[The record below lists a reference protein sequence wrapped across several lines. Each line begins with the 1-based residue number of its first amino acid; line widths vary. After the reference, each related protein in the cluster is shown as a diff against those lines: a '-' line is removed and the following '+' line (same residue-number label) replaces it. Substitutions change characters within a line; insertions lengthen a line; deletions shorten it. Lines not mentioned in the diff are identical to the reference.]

1 MERIRNIRNIG
12 ISAHIDSG
20 KTTLSER
27 ILFYCGRI
35 HKMGEVKGAGPGAT
49 MDHME
54 LEKERG
60 ITITAAATSVEWLD
74 TEINLI
80 DTPGHVDFT
89 IEVERS
95 LRVLDGAI
103 LVLCG
108 VAGVQSQS
116 LTVDRQMK
124 RYGVPRIAFIN
135 KLDRVGA
142 DPVRVI
148 NDLETKLGLTTVPL
162 QLPIGLEAE
171 HRGVIDLVTM
181 EAVTFKGD
189 YGEKVARGAVPA
201 EMRAKADRARQGM
214 LDTLS
219 LYDDELMELLLEDG
233 EPSAEQIRAVV
244 RRLTVGREIV
254 PVMMGSA
261 IRNKGVQPLLDGVVQ
276 YLPSPVDRVYYA
288 RDNDNEGAEVAMT
301 SDPDAPLVMMAFKLV
316 EETFGQLTYT
326 RIYQG
331 TLRRGDQCINTRERK
346 RRRVGRMVRMHAD
359 DREDV
364 DKAHAGDIIAL
375 IAVDCASGDTFC
387 HESLNYSLE
396 NIYAPEPVISLAIE
410 PTRSADREKLA
421 KALSRFVRE
430 DPTFHVRTD
439 RESGETVIAGIGEL
453 QLEVYVER
461 IRREYGCAVEV
472 GAPKVNYREAPQVAA
487 EFNYKHKKQTGGSG
501 QYGHVVGRLE
511 PLPQDAES
519 DYEFE
524 SKVRGGR
531 IPTEYIP
538 SCDKGFQ
545 TARMN
550 GPLAGYEV
558 VRVKLVLEDG
568 SSHSV
573 DSSDIAFQLAARAAF
588 REAYLKSK
596 PAILE
601 PIMRVEVEVPS
612 DYQGSVVG
620 DLNARRGI
628 VHATDCKAELTT
640 ITVDVPLAAMFGYA
654 TDLRSQTQGRGTFS
668 MEFACYKPAPRAV
681 QEEIIAHVRKG
692 AAAKR

>member
-171 HRGVIDLVTM
+171 HRGVIDLVAM
-181 EAVTFKGD
+181 EAVTFKGE

-545 TARMN
+545 TARMS

-558 VRVKLVLEDG
+558 VRVKIVLEDG

-620 DLNARRGI
+620 DLNARRGV